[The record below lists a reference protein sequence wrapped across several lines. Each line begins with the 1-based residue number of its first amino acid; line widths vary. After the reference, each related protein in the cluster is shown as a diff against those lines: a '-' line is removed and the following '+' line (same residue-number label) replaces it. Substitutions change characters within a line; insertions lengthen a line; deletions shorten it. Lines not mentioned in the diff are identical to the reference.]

1 MTVMPAESAIDPAR
15 VAALTEREKAR
26 LVERTR
32 RSGEFFAR
40 AGAVMPGGVPSQFQK
55 NDPWPVYLDR
65 GEGARVWD
73 VDGNEYLDFHNGF
86 GVMCVGHANPVI
98 AAAVKA
104 RMDQGTHFAAPTE
117 GSIVVAEELR
127 RRWGLP
133 HWRFTNSGTESTMD
147 AVHLARGA
155 TGRDVLVK
163 IEGTYHGHHD
173 AVMVSV
179 KPPPELMGDRA
190 RPNAVP
196 YGLGYPSTTASQTQ
210 PVPFNDADAL
220 ERILAE
226 LEGRVAGVILE
237 PAMMNINIVPPLPGY
252 LERVREL
259 ATAHGVVLI
268 FDEVKTGA
276 AVAAGGATELF
287 GVTPDVVCLAKAICG
302 GLPGGAV
309 GMTAPLAELVADG
322 RVRQQGTFNGNPLVM
337 AAAQAALLDVLTP
350 AAYEQLQRANRELMA
365 GCDRVIEQYGL
376 PAHTIGMG
384 SKGCVVMA
392 TAPIREYRDYLT
404 RIHHP
409 LTELAWLYHMN
420 RGVFMTPGVDEE
432 WTLSVL
438 HSDADLRRYVEVF
451 ETFARDVTNGATT

>member
-1 MTVMPAESAIDPAR
+1 MTTTPAETAIDPAR
-15 VAALTEREKAR
+15 VAALTDREKAR
-26 LVERTR
+26 LVERTQ
-32 RSGEFFAR
+32 RSGEYFRR
-40 AGAVMPGGVPSQFQK
+40 AQVVMPGGVPSSFQK
-55 NDPWPVYLDR
+55 NDPWPVYIER

-73 VDGNEYLDFHNGF
+73 VDGNEYVDFHNGF

-98 AAAVKA
+98 AAAVKQ
-104 RMDQGTHFAAPTE
+104 RMDEGTHFAAPTE
-117 GSIVVAEELR
+117 GSIVVAEELK

-147 AVHLARGA
+147 AIHLARGV
-155 TGRDVLVK
+155 TGNDVIVK

-179 KPPPELMGDRA
+179 KPPADLMGDRA

-220 ERILAE
+220 ERLLTE
-226 LEGRVAGVILE
+226 LDGQVAGIILE
-237 PAMMNINIVPPLPGY
+237 PAMMNINIVPPVPGY

-259 ATAHGVVLI
+259 ATQHDVVLI

-309 GMTAPLAELVADG
+309 GMTEPLAALVADG

-350 AAYEQLQRANRELMA
+350 AAYQQLHKANETLMA
-365 GCDRVIEQYGL
+365 GCDGVIERYGL
-376 PAHTIGMG
+376 PAHTVGMG
-384 SKGCVVMA
+384 SKGCVVMSSE
-392 TAPIREYRDYLT
+392 PIREYRDYLT
-404 RIHHP
+404 KIHHP

-420 RGVFMTPGVDEE
+420 HGVFMTPGVDEE

-438 HSDADLRRYVEVF
+438 HTEADLQRYVDVF
-451 ETFARDVTNGATT
+451 ETFARDVTS